1 MKFISRKVRELRVIL
16 KPTDRVIDEQ
26 RRVTLIPGK
35 RADFMNY
42 EYKTSDPD
50 TIIRL
55 RNHSSYGIEYAA
67 AGDIDKYIEIY
78 RETGKAPEEVKG
90 QFINPQTNTLLA
102 VPDLE
107 DIKVEEAKPEPS
119 KKKALPEPIEPAK
132 LEAIIDSR
140 IKTHLDQLTATL
152 VDLIQHKDDK
162 PKRVFTCPICKEVF
176 PSGIAVGKHK
186 KLVHGN

>member
-1 MKFISRKVRELRVIL
+1 MKFVSRKVRELRVIL

-26 RRVTLIPGK
+26 RRVSIIPGK
-35 RADFMNY
+35 KAEFMNY
-42 EYKTSDPD
+42 EFKTTDPD
-50 TIIRL
+50 TIVRL
-55 RNHSSYGIEYAA
+55 RRHPSYGMEFAA

-78 RETGKAPEEVKG
+78 EQTGKAPVEVKG
-90 QFINPQTNTLLA
+90 QWINPLTNTLLA

-119 KKKALPEPIEPAK
+119 KKALPEPIESAN
-132 LEAIIDSR
+132 LEAIIDTR
-140 IKTHLDQLTATL
+140 IKVHLDQLTATL

-162 PKRVFTCPICKEVF
+162 PKKVFTCPICKEVF